1 MIVVFPWAFLLPDD
15 HRLSLPLLIL
25 LNHNH
30 ISCSHIVVVLHV
42 RLLMLHLAAT
52 VVAVAEASSK
62 AHEPGLHLQRVHNG
76 WSHTTA
82 GITVDHR
89 DVSCRS
95 SLL

>member
-1 MIVVFPWAFLLPDD
+1 MWSFPGHFLLPDD
-15 HRLSLPLLIL
+15 HRLSLPLLIH

-30 ISCSHIVVVLHV
+30 ISCSHIVVALHV

-62 AHEPGLHLQRVHNG
+62 AHEPGLHLQRIHNG

-82 GITVDHR
+82 GVAVDHG
-89 DVSCRS
+89 DVSSCS
-95 SLL
+95 PLL